1 MTWEK
6 EIKLLRGC
14 ATTLAMMANEIESH
28 GFTKAHATTLQDMGS
43 RLLFVGVTLSY
54 RGVEK

>member
-28 GFTKAHATTLQDMGS
+28 GFTKEHATILQDMGS
-43 RLLFVGVTLSY
+43 KLLFVGVTLSY